1 MAINLDLI
9 FAVGGDGTTLRAFR
23 IISIMTPIFSMN
35 VGGNRGILSE
45 VGVDSIDFA
54 INSILAGRYFYDLRI
69 RIQASING
77 NFIPPALNDIVLT
90 RINLTRTPILSIK
103 LMDDEIKQRMDGII
117 ISTPTGSTGHSYSNG
132 GPVLYEGLNC
142 LILNPIAS
150 VSRMPEL
157 VVPSANIEIESTH
170 DTYLTIDGQEVF
182 EVTAGQNVKISRFSA
197 DAQFIRLRKRG
208 MSSLRNLD
216 FSSEF
221 VLDASAFYTGIPF
234 LSSSKCYTTNLVF
247 EEIEH
252 IKKPYHAIEAL
263 LDAGNLKVI
272 EAEEPYITSV
282 INIAKKTGDFSK
294 LSFADLSILAL
305 AMQLKITLISDDY
318 AVGNVAALLN
328 IPLKTTGT
336 KGITKVGRWIT
347 FCRAC
352 GKAYKPNIRECMLC
366 GNKLRRRFKKIC
378 SNAI

>member
-1 MAINLDLI
+1 
-9 FAVGGDGTTLRAFR
+9 
-23 IISIMTPIFSMN
+23 
-35 VGGNRGILSE
+35 
-45 VGVDSIDFA
+45 
-54 INSILAGRYFYDLRI
+54 
-69 RIQASING
+69 
-77 NFIPPALNDIVLT
+77 
-90 RINLTRTPILSIK
+90 
-103 LMDDEIKQRMDGII
+103 
-117 ISTPTGSTGHSYSNG
+117 
-132 GPVLYEGLNC
+132 
-142 LILNPIAS
+142 
-150 VSRMPEL
+150 
-157 VVPSANIEIESTH
+157 
-170 DTYLTIDGQEVF
+170 
-182 EVTAGQNVKISRFSA
+182 
-197 DAQFIRLRKRG
+197 
-208 MSSLRNLD
+208 LRNLD

-272 EAEEPYITSV
+272 EAEEPYITRV

-336 KGITKVGRWIT
+336 KGITKVGKWIT

-352 GKAYKPNIRECMLC
+352 GKAYKPNIQECTLC
-366 GNKLRRRFKKIC
+366 GNKLRRRFKKVC